1 MKNIVRNILAEL
13 VGFWHLL
20 SGKIKR
26 AKKGALNGEY
36 ILSIYF
42 HKPSSKLFEFVIR
55 WLLKNGFTIIP
66 SKQIEKIVAGKIP
79 FPKATAIIT
88 VDDGWRSNIK
98 NIVAIAKQYQIP
110 VTIFAATEAVEMG
123 GGYWWT
129 YVNKAQK
136 LNLTTHNA
144 EALKKVNNVERIKV
158 VNELKDVLNL
168 DREAMYPEELQ
179 SVSESKYIT
188 IGSHTVTHPILPNC
202 NDDEAQFE
210 IKESKKKLEHLLG
223 KKIDEFAYPNG
234 DYGKR
239 ELELLEK
246 NGYKLA
252 FTTKTNYLTK
262 ERLIDKLEIPRFEI
276 WEDAGYFE
284 TISRITGVWFNSNQ
298 KKKN

>member
-1 MKNIVRNILAEL
+1 MKNFVRNILAEL
-13 VGFWHLL
+13 LGFWYLL

-55 WLLKNGFTIIP
+55 WLLNNGFTII
-66 SKQIEKIVAGKIP
+66 STKQIEKIATGKIP
-79 FPKATAIIT
+79 FPKATAIIS
-88 VDDGWRSNIK
+88 VDDAWKGNIK
-98 NIVAIAKQYQIP
+98 NIVAVAKQYQVP
-110 VTIFAATEAVEMG
+110 VTIFAATEAIEMG
-123 GGYWWT
+123 GGYWWI

-136 LNLTTHNA
+136 LHLTTHNA
-144 EALKKVNNVERIKV
+144 EALKKLNNAERLKV
-158 VNELKDVLNL
+158 VNEIKNVLNL

-179 SVSESKYIT
+179 SVSDCKYIT
-188 IGSHTVTHPILPNC
+188 IGSHTVTNPILPNC

-210 IKESKKKLEHLLG
+210 IKESRKKLEHLLD

-246 NGYKLA
+246 NGNKLA

-262 ERLIDKLEIPRFEI
+262 EQLTNKFVIPRFEI
-276 WEDAGYFE
+276 WENAGYFE
-284 TISRITGVWFNSNQ
+284 TNSRISGVWFNSNQ
-298 KKKN
+298 KKKY

>member
-1 MKNIVRNILAEL
+1 MKNFVRNILAEL
-13 VGFWHLL
+13 LGFWYLL

-55 WLLKNGFTIIP
+55 WLLNNGFTII
-66 SKQIEKIVAGKIP
+66 STKQIEKIATGKIP

-88 VDDGWRSNIK
+88 VDDAWKGNIK
-98 NIVAIAKQYQIP
+98 NIVAVAKQYQVP
-110 VTIFAATEAVEMG
+110 VTIFAATEAIEMG
-123 GGYWWT
+123 GGYWWI

-136 LNLTTHNA
+136 LHLTTHNA
-144 EALKKVNNVERIKV
+144 EALKKLNNAERLKV
-158 VNELKDVLNL
+158 VNEIKNVFNL

-179 SVSESKYIT
+179 SVSDCKYIT
-188 IGSHTVTHPILPNC
+188 IGSHTVTNPILPNC

-210 IKESKKKLEHLLG
+210 IKESRKKLEHLLD

-246 NGYKLA
+246 NGNK
-252 FTTKTNYLTK
+252 
-262 ERLIDKLEIPRFEI
+262 
-276 WEDAGYFE
+276 
-284 TISRITGVWFNSNQ
+284 
-298 KKKN
+298 